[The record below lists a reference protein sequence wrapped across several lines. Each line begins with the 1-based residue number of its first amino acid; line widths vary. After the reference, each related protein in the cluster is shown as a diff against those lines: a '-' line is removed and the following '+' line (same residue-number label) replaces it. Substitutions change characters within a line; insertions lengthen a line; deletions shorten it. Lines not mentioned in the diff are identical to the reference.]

1 MKDDLWWTIIL
12 DYRLH
17 VSVDCWKENGD
28 DECKCQGF
36 VGNLLDD
43 LSIYDVWHGSCIS
56 LSQKRHRAHA
66 ESIHCFITVVGSFL
80 ESPACNA
87 PKTQA
92 KKWSGTTY
100 EIFRT
105 YKLQSAIPNL
115 ASGVHCLSYLTKA
128 IAPTRPLRVPWTD
141 PQFPHKLQSGQ
152 AAKPLKWTKPGLCR
166 RQRSPTILPYLPGVS
181 YPHRRETLA
190 SDERQMTRYNL
201 VLYE

>member
-1 MKDDLWWTIIL
+1 MPRVCRQSVGWSVHLW
-12 DYRLH
+12 RLARFLH
-17 VSVDCWKENGD
+17 LPVTKASQSTRRKHPLIHHRCRA
-28 DECKCQGF
+28 
-36 VGNLLDD
+36 
-43 LSIYDVWHGSCIS
+43 IS
-56 LSQKRHRAHA
+56 WISSLQ
-66 ESIHCFITVVGSFL
+66 C
-80 ESPACNA
+80 
-87 PKTQA
+87 PKKTGQ
-92 KKWSGTTY
+92 KWSGTTY

-166 RQRSPTILPYLPGVS
+166 RQRSPTILPYLPGFW
-181 YPHRRETLA
+181 YIRIGGTLA

-201 VLYE
+201 VT